1 MGVGRLLFSLFKMPR
16 RASKFRI
23 TEELV
28 RVVEPI
34 GQRIVPSTLLGRNFA
49 NSLPLGPPIPV
60 SGPTS
65 ATRSELQI
73 FPKRI
78 AAACVS
84 GLRPQNVGTRRD
96 ASTRSAT
103 VCGIPRRI
111 HRALR
116 HRATVPSGRHRCERH
131 GLRLASSPRRRR
143 RSANGWHSVCRQM
156 CGTIAPRDLVAGCP
170 DRHRAVWSRPV
181 GSIVVDD
188 EDLLLDH

>member
-49 NSLPLGPPIPV
+49 KSLPLGPPIPV

-84 GLRPQNVGTRRD
+84 GLRPQQRRYSSRCVHTISNGLRNSPPNSSRAA
-96 ASTRSAT
+96 ASRHRSIWSPSVRTARSAS
-103 VCGIPRRI
+103 RI
-111 HRALR
+111 IATTAAKKCQRLALCLPSDVRHHRAAR
-116 HRATVPSGRHRCERH
+116 
-131 GLRLASSPRRRR
+131 PRRRL
-143 RSANGWHSVCRQM
+143 S
-156 CGTIAPRDLVAGCP
+156 
-170 DRHRAVWSRPV
+170 
-181 GSIVVDD
+181 
-188 EDLLLDH
+188 